1 VALAGVR
8 SRLQAPLL
16 LGVAVAVLAAGREIA
31 PWLDRLA
38 GMLPGWVPI
47 AAIGMILLGAGATY
61 EARLR
66 DLRRLRAALS
76 RLG

>member
-1 VALAGVR
+1 MILAGVR

-16 LGVAVAVLAAGREIA
+16 LGAAVAVLGAGREIA
-31 PWLDRLA
+31 PWLTRLA

-47 AAIGMILLGAGATY
+47 AVIGMILLGTGATY

-66 DLRRLRAALS
+66 DLRRLRAALR